1 MNKFLKEIMEQPG
14 AIDSILEYYTSREG
28 QGALT
33 EAAKL
38 AELTS
43 GGPLIFT
50 GMGSSFFV
58 SHAASTL
65 FNELGIYSVA
75 INTSELL
82 HYNSS
87 LLRGDSTLICISQSG
102 ESFEVAELTG
112 RVNPHVRCI
121 AIVNNESGILAK
133 RSDVQLF
140 CKAGTEYMTSTKT
153 YVTSS
158 IAAFI
163 LGWYIA
169 GKWDIL
175 KQTAVKSVR
184 DFFLNLIE
192 NKEGITERMLEFMG
206 NMDNLQIIA
215 RGPSYSAA
223 CQSALMFREAL
234 HLPAA
239 ATLGGEFRHGPMEMV
254 NEGFRSILFAP
265 AGKTYDQSIRM
276 AEDIAGFGGKVL
288 LFSNTNTSVKEPGI
302 MHVMVDGLDEYIFS
316 VNAIFPV
323 QLLVDSYAR
332 KRGFEAGS
340 FSRGAKVTRSE

>member
-14 AIDSILEYYTSREG
+14 TIDAVLEYYSSTEG
-28 QGALT
+28 LGSLK

-38 AELTS
+38 AGLS
-43 GGPLIFT
+43 SNGNLLFT

-65 FNELGIYSVA
+65 FNELGLHSYA

-82 HYNSS
+82 HYNAE
-87 LLRGDSTLICISQSG
+87 LLNGKTTLICISQSG
-102 ESFEVAELTG
+102 ESYEVREITE
-112 RVNPHVRCI
+112 RFKPHVRCI
-121 AIVNNESGILAK
+121 AIVNNESSILAE
-133 RSDVQLF
+133 RSDIPLF
-140 CKAGTEYMTSTKT
+140 CKAGPEEMTSTKT
-153 YVTSS
+153 YVATS

-175 KQTAVKSVR
+175 KKKAVRSVR

-192 NKEGITERMLEFMG
+192 NKERITDRMLEFMG
-206 NMDNLQIIA
+206 DMDNLQVIA

-254 NEGFRSILFAP
+254 KEGFRSILFAP
-265 AGKTYDQSIRM
+265 AGKTYVQSIRM
-276 AEDIAGFGGKVL
+276 VEDIAGFGGKVL
-288 LFSNTNTSVKEPGI
+288 LFSNTNTPVKESGI
-302 MHVMVDGLDEYIFS
+302 MKIRVDGLDEYIFS
-316 VNAIFPV
+316 LNAIFPA
-323 QLLVDSYAR
+323 QLLVDSFAR
-332 KRGFEAGS
+332 KNGFEAGS

>member
-1 MNKFLKEIMEQPG
+1 MNKFCRRLWNSWRHWTP
-14 AIDSILEYYTSREG
+14 ILEYYTSREG
-28 QGALT
+28 QGVLT
-33 EAAKL
+33 TAAKL

-65 FNELGIYSVA
+65 FNELGIYSTA

-112 RVNPHVRCI
+112 RVKPHVKCI

-175 KQTAVKSVR
+175 KQTAVR
-184 DFFLNLIE
+184 ICQGFF
-192 NKEGITERMLEFMG
+192 
-206 NMDNLQIIA
+206 
-215 RGPSYSAA
+215 P
-223 CQSALMFREAL
+223 
-234 HLPAA
+234 
-239 ATLGGEFRHGPMEMV
+239 
-254 NEGFRSILFAP
+254 
-265 AGKTYDQSIRM
+265 
-276 AEDIAGFGGKVL
+276 
-288 LFSNTNTSVKEPGI
+288 EP
-302 MHVMVDGLDEYIFS
+302 D
-316 VNAIFPV
+316 
-323 QLLVDSYAR
+323 R
-332 KRGFEAGS
+332 K
-340 FSRGAKVTRSE
+340 